1 MCFRSESGQ
10 ATLEA
15 AFLLPVLLVVFGVFL
30 QPMLLLYDRCV
41 MQTAAAETC
50 RMLATSTQDEQAARE
65 YALRRLGAVP
75 NVPVFHEGGR
85 DGWTVEVSGG
95 ELSRSQ
101 VEITHRVVPLPL
113 LGVAAGLS
121 SQRAGDGC
129 AEQEVS
135 ASASCTPQWV
145 LDAAAS
151 PDEWIGAWT

>member
-1 MCFRSESGQ
+1 
-10 ATLEA
+10 
-15 AFLLPVLLVVFGVFL
+15 
-30 QPMLLLYDRCV
+30 
-41 MQTAAAETC
+41 
-50 RMLATSTQDEQAARE
+50 MLATSTQDEQAARE

-129 AEQEVS
+129 AEQKVS

-151 PDEWIGAWT
+151 PDEWIGAWA

>member
-1 MCFRSESGQ
+1 M
-10 ATLEA
+10 
-15 AFLLPVLLVVFGVFL
+15 
-30 QPMLLLYDRCV
+30 
-41 MQTAAAETC
+41 
-50 RMLATSTQDEQAARE
+50 
-65 YALRRLGAVP
+65 
-75 NVPVFHEGGR
+75 FHEGGR

-101 VEITHRVVPLPL
+101 VEITHHVVLLPL

-129 AEQEVS
+129 AEQKVS